1 MRDKKIQLQTLDE
14 MLKEMDRK
22 MAEYS
27 FTLGDWGKF
36 VSIII
41 YVKDKEYNAGSVSV
55 NLPEIKGYGGQY
67 TIKYIYTSSYYY
79 PTDSYYIEFNH
90 NIRKSMNGLEVE
102 NIRNIEKLAIDILH
116 NLDPYPSKNY
126 NKISIYF
133 KRDVQN
139 YKIISGEIERSIIN
153 RQYIYNMFKFPD
165 PLVFMFTTSYYK
177 FIFKVDRRKKYK

>member
-1 MRDKKIQLQTLDE
+1 
-14 MLKEMDRK
+14 
-22 MAEYS
+22 
-27 FTLGDWGKF
+27 
-36 VSIII
+36 
-41 YVKDKEYNAGSVSV
+41 
-55 NLPEIKGYGGQY
+55 
-67 TIKYIYTSSYYY
+67 
-79 PTDSYYIEFNH
+79 
-90 NIRKSMNGLEVE
+90 MNGLEVE